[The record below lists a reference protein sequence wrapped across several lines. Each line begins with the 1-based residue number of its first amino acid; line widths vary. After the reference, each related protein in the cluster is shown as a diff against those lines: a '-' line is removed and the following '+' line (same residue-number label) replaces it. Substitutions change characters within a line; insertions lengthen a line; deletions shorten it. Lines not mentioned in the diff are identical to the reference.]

1 VQRNIEIKKHTSKIS
16 SFAPTLKH
24 KESISRLSDALGL
37 YKEDAAIP
45 LIQMSTMLDSN
56 PPTITDREGKSSNAA
71 DATMIAAK
79 DLAMS
84 KK

>member
-1 VQRNIEIKKHTSKIS
+1 MQRNIEIKKHTSKIA

-24 KESISRLSDALGL
+24 RESISRLSDALKL
-37 YKEDAAIP
+37 FKEDAAMP
-45 LIQMSTMLDSN
+45 LIQMSTILDSN
-56 PPTITDREGKSSNAA
+56 PPTITDRGGKSSNAA
-71 DATMIAAK
+71 DATMIAAQ